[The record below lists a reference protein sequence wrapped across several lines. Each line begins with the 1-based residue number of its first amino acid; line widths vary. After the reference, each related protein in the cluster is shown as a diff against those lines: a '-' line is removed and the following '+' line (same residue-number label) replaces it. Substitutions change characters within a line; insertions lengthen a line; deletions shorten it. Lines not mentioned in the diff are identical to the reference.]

1 MIEDFSPFLPLSPAA
16 LHILLSLA
24 AEDRHGY
31 GIMQEIARQ
40 SGGQYKL
47 GPGTLYDNLQ
57 KLMTQG
63 IVQDAARKPAA
74 GDDPRRR
81 YYRLTPLGRGILE
94 AEVARLETV
103 IREAR
108 QHLRPRRAT

>member
-1 MIEDFSPFLPLSPAA
+1 
-16 LHILLSLA
+16 
-24 AEDRHGY
+24 
-31 GIMQEIARQ
+31 MQEIARQ
-40 SGGQYKL
+40 SDGRYKI
-47 GPGTLYDNLQ
+47 GPGTLYDNLR

-63 IVQDAARKPAA
+63 IVHEAGRKPSA

-81 YYRLTPLGRGILE
+81 YYRLAPLGRDILG
-94 AEVARLETV
+94 AEVARLEIV